1 MRTAIAALIIIVTA
15 GLGPAQAGETVTAG
29 AIGSPSGTLW
39 PFLIGTSKGFFAAA
53 GVTLDLVYVPSTAS
67 AIQQLSGG
75 SLDIVASTGL
85 PEPINAIDK
94 GAPIAIVR
102 IVAQSNPY
110 GLVARPTI
118 KRIEDLKG
126 KTVSLG
132 GTTDITA
139 IYFSRMMRAHG
150 LGKGDYDVIVVGAT
164 AARLAGLKSG
174 AVDAT
179 LLVPPVLFEAQA
191 AGLVDLGLT
200 IDDTRDLPFTG
211 LEVSRAWAGAHLALA
226 QHLLAAY
233 DQSVRWFL
241 DDANR
246 DAAIDILQQASK
258 LPRANV
264 AATYDL
270 FRKIAFFAP
279 TPVVSRTLLE
289 NLMKAQIAV
298 GDRDRMVATDRLVM
312 PSLGALGP

>member
-1 MRTAIAALIIIVTA
+1 MRTAIAALIVIVTA
-15 GLGPAQAGETVTAG
+15 GLGPAQAAETVTAG

-39 PFLIGTSKGFFAAA
+39 PFFIGTSKGFFAAA

-94 GAPIAIVR
+94 GAPIAIAR
-102 IVAQSNPY
+102 IVAQANPY

-139 IYFSRMMRAHG
+139 IYFSRMMHAHG
-150 LGKGDYDVIVVGAT
+150 LGKGDYDIIVVGAT

-179 LLVPPVLFEAQA
+179 LLVPPVLFQAQA

-200 IDDTRDLPFTG
+200 IDDTRDLPFAGTRSQPCLGRGASGARPAPACG
-211 LEVSRAWAGAHLALA
+211 LRPIRALVPRRRQSR
-226 QHLLAAY
+226 
-233 DQSVRWFL
+233 R
-241 DDANR
+241 
-246 DAAIDILQQASK
+246 
-258 LPRANV
+258 
-264 AATYDL
+264 
-270 FRKIAFFAP
+270 
-279 TPVVSRTLLE
+279 
-289 NLMKAQIAV
+289 
-298 GDRDRMVATDRLVM
+298 GDRHTPAGEQAAARQRGRDLRPLSQNRVLRADARGLAHAPGEPHEGADRRR
-312 PSLGALGP
+312 